1 MNAEIISVGTEL
13 LMGQILNTNTRYLS
27 GRMADFGINMY
38 YHVTVG
44 DNPARLKQCI
54 ANAFSRS
61 DIVLFTGGLGPTE
74 DDLTKETVADYFGL
88 ELVVNEKYKA
98 WLLEKMSSRGYPCTP
113 NNIKQVMF
121 PTDHCIIL
129 PNPRGTAPG
138 CIMEKNGKTAILMP
152 GPPWEMEPMF
162 EEEVVPYLQKRSNC
176 MFHSRT
182 MRIFGKGESQVEYAI
197 KDIVDAQSNPTI
209 APYAKAAETTLRIT
223 ARCGSEEEGEK
234 LIQPVMQAIE
244 DRVGEFIYSTHGRE
258 MHEVC
263 AELLKASGLKIAV
276 AESCTGGMIASRLIS
291 VPGSSEWFMEGAVT
305 YSCDSKMRRLGV
317 KAETLEKYTDVSAET
332 AKEMA
337 DGIRL
342 QSGADIGI
350 STTGYAGPT
359 GAPGLIGQVF
369 IAVSTEEGCNAYEVN
384 LKGNRERVRDGA
396 VLNALNLLRKQ
407 IIAKNRCNLDINVL

>member
-1 MNAEIISVGTEL
+1 
-13 LMGQILNTNTRYLS
+13 
-27 GRMADFGINMY
+27 
-38 YHVTVG
+38 
-44 DNPARLKQCI
+44 
-54 ANAFSRS
+54 
-61 DIVLFTGGLGPTE
+61 
-74 DDLTKETVADYFGL
+74 
-88 ELVVNEKYKA
+88 
-98 WLLEKMSSRGYPCTP
+98 
-113 NNIKQVMF
+113 
-121 PTDHCIIL
+121 
-129 PNPRGTAPG
+129 
-138 CIMEKNGKTAILMP
+138 MEKNGKTAILMP

-182 MRIFGKGESQVEYAI
+182 IRIFGKGESQVEYAI

-317 KAETLEKYTDVSAET
+317 KAETLESILT
-332 AKEMA
+332 
-337 DGIRL
+337 
-342 QSGADIGI
+342 
-350 STTGYAGPT
+350 
-359 GAPGLIGQVF
+359 
-369 IAVSTEEGCNAYEVN
+369 
-384 LKGNRERVRDGA
+384 
-396 VLNALNLLRKQ
+396 
-407 IIAKNRCNLDINVL
+407 

>member
-13 LMGQILNTNTRYLS
+13 LMGQILNTNARYLS

-44 DNPARLKQCI
+44 DNRERLKQCI

-88 ELVVNEKYKA
+88 DLVVNEEYKA
-98 WLLEKMSSRGYPCTP
+98 WLLERMSSRGYPCTP

-121 PTDHCIIL
+121 PTDNCIIL

-138 CIMEKNGKTAILMP
+138 CIMEKGGKAAILMP

-162 EEEVVPYLQKRSNC
+162 EEEVVPYLQKRSDC
-176 MFHSRT
+176 IFYSRVL
-182 MRIFGKGESQVEYAI
+182 RIFGKGESQVEYAI

-223 ARCGSEEEGEK
+223 ARCGGAEEGER
-234 LIQPVMQAIE
+234 LIQPVMRAIE

-263 AELLKASGLKIAV
+263 AELLKAGGLKLAV

-291 VPGSSEWFMEGAVT
+291 VPGSSEWFLEGAVT
-305 YSCDSKMRRLGV
+305 YSCEAKMRRLGV
-317 KAETLEKYTDVSAET
+317 KAETLERYTDVSAET

-369 IAVSTEEGCNAYEVN
+369 IAVSTEEGCEAYEIK

>member
-1 MNAEIISVGTEL
+1 
-13 LMGQILNTNTRYLS
+13 
-27 GRMADFGINMY
+27 
-38 YHVTVG
+38 
-44 DNPARLKQCI
+44 
-54 ANAFSRS
+54 
-61 DIVLFTGGLGPTE
+61 
-74 DDLTKETVADYFGL
+74 
-88 ELVVNEKYKA
+88 
-98 WLLEKMSSRGYPCTP
+98 
-113 NNIKQVMF
+113 
-121 PTDHCIIL
+121 
-129 PNPRGTAPG
+129 
-138 CIMEKNGKTAILMP
+138 
-152 GPPWEMEPMF
+152 
-162 EEEVVPYLQKRSNC
+162 
-176 MFHSRT
+176 
-182 MRIFGKGESQVEYAI
+182 
-197 KDIVDAQSNPTI
+197 
-209 APYAKAAETTLRIT
+209 
-223 ARCGSEEEGEK
+223 
-234 LIQPVMQAIE
+234 MQAIE

-263 AELLKASGLKIAV
+263 AELLKASGLKLAV